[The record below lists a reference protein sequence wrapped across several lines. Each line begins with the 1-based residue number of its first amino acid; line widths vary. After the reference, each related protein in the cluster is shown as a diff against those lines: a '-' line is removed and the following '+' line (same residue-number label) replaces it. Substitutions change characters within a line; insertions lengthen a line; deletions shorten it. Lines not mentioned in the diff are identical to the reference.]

1 MDEFNEKETE
11 QTEETKNDEKI
22 EINKNDETV
31 RKVLFCL
38 CYLWGILFFIPLIL
52 YKDDVAKMRANDG
65 LILLLLSVIGN
76 VVLGILTS
84 ISSIFGWLAGVWSLL
99 LLLLGI
105 IGIVYVVTDKNE
117 PLPVIG
123 KIRLIK

>member
-1 MDEFNEKETE
+1 MDEFNKQDNNME
-11 QTEETKNDEKI
+11 QNEPTNT
-22 EINKNDETV
+22 NKDNEVT

-65 LILLLLSVIGN
+65 LLLLLLSIIGN
-76 VVLGILTS
+76 VVFGILTR
-84 ISSIFGWLAGVWSLL
+84 ISGVFGWIAGIYSLA

-105 IGIVYVVTDKNE
+105 MGIVFVVTDKNE
-117 PLPVIG
+117 PLPIIG
-123 KIRLIK
+123 KIKLIK

>member
-11 QTEETKNDEKI
+11 QTEETKKDEKI

-76 VVLGILTS
+76 VVFGILTS
-84 ISSIFGWLAGVWSLL
+84 ISSIFGWLAGVWSAL

-105 IGIVYVVTDKNE
+105 IGIVYVVTNKNE

-123 KIRLIK
+123 KIKLIK

>member
-11 QTEETKNDEKI
+11 QTEETKKDEKI

-99 LLLLGI
+99 LPLLGI

>member
-11 QTEETKNDEKI
+11 QTEETKKDEKI

>member
-1 MDEFNEKETE
+1 
-11 QTEETKNDEKI
+11 
-22 EINKNDETV
+22 
-31 RKVLFCL
+31 
-38 CYLWGILFFIPLIL
+38 
-52 YKDDVAKMRANDG
+52 MRANDG